1 MMNSKA
7 DKNTDVNH
15 VSSVRLKV
23 KNNEVVMEFFHDGG
37 EASEI
42 VKASSAQF
50 YQIAMSFSGAKETA
64 TNLLSL
70 VSEFENLA
78 EQESPENETTILLE
92 KDVWDEVEALYGA
105 WSDIPEAEIDELF
118 NDLRAND
125 RLADIYGDDWD

>member
-1 MMNSKA
+1 MNSKA

-23 KNNEVVMEFFHDGG
+23 KNDEVVMEFFHDSA
-37 EASEI
+37 ESSDI
-42 VKASSAQF
+42 VKATSAQF
-50 YQIAMSFSGAKETA
+50 YRIAMSFSGAKETA

-78 EQESPENETTILLE
+78 EQESPENETNILVE

-125 RLADIYGDDWD
+125 RLADIYGDDWE